1 MNDDLTDLYQQII
14 LDHNKSP
21 RNFRKIESA
30 DRTSEGYNP
39 LCGDHVHI
47 YLKLDGDTIRD
58 ISFEGSG
65 CAISKASASMM
76 TTSLKGKT
84 TAQARQLFAD
94 IRQTVTTGVPATAAL
109 GKLAVF
115 AGVHNYPSRV
125 KCAILPWHAV
135 VAAIEGKSE
144 PVNTEKD
151 DNGSQ

>member
-1 MNDDLTDLYQQII
+1 MNDDLTDLYQQVI

-21 RNFRKIESA
+21 RNFRKLEHPSHTA
-30 DRTSEGYNP
+30 EGFNP
-39 LCGDHVHI
+39 LCGDQVRV
-47 YLKLDGDTIRD
+47 YLQVEGGVIRD

-76 TTSLKGKT
+76 TTTLKGKS
-84 TAQARQLFAD
+84 TADAREMFER
-94 IRQTVTTGVPATAAL
+94 IRQTVTSGEGDPEKL
-109 GKLAVF
+109 GKLAVL

-135 VAAIEGKSE
+135 VAALEGKQE

-151 DNGSQ
+151 ENGTQ